1 MAEASWSCRLSAE
14 GKRIVVAIPY
24 TCMHSYVYQI
34 CDTAARAVLA
44 EGDLT
49 HAKAGAAFRRYA
61 SSQVS
66 YVERATRAIMR
77 REGIDMACSVDRDS
91 WKCSTDRVRRLAD

>member
-1 MAEASWSCRLSAE
+1 MN
-14 GKRIVVAIPY
+14 
-24 TCMHSYVYQI
+24 SYVYQI

-44 EGDLT
+44 EGELT
-49 HAKAGAAFRRYA
+49 HDKADAAFRRYA

-91 WKCSTDRVRRLAD
+91 WKYSADRVRRLAD